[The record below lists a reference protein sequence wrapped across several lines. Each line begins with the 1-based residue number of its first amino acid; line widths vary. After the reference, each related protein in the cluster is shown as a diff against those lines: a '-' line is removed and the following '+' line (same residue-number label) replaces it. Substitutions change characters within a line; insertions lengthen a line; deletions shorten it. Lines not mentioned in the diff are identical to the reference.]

1 MRVNLIAFAAALSLL
16 ATACADSDP
25 TPGGGVNRATL
36 GSLPLEPASA
46 IGARYIV
53 VFRDATQ
60 GRAALR
66 AASAQI
72 VLELP
77 NHRAVA
83 AHIPARAVAG
93 LMRNPHIALIEPD
106 AARQPFAQTTPYGY
120 TLVGTD
126 LITEA
131 EPADGPV
138 TVCIIDSGYALGHE
152 DLPSQN
158 VIGTTNAGTGN
169 SLTDTCG
176 HGTHVAGTI
185 AAVANDMGVLGI
197 NNNGA
202 LKLKI
207 VKVFDGSSCAWAYA
221 STLIA
226 ALDTCRANVTGKLVV
241 SMSLG
246 GRFSSITER
255 NAFANANAAGVL
267 SIAAAGNAGNSTI
280 SYPAG
285 YASVVSVA
293 AVDSAKA
300 RASFSQYNADVEL
313 SAPGVGVLSTVPWKA
328 VATVTTASASASGY
342 PVEFAATSTGV
353 TGPLVD
359 GGLCDTVGPWSGQVV
374 LCQRG
379 TTTFFDKVNNVQRGG
394 GLGAVIYNNV
404 AGDLIA
410 TLGTGNSSTI
420 PAIGIT
426 QTDGQALVASALGQ
440 SATLVSYEVSPASGY
455 EAWDGTSMA
464 TPHVSGVAAR
474 IWNLIPYATNAQV
487 RQSLTD
493 TAEDL
498 GTAGRD
504 NYYGYGL
511 VQAKA
516 ALDRLRA
523 LTSICVPDAEVC
535 TDGLDNDC
543 DGAIDALDPDCQVT
557 ACLAKNVSCSFNDDC
572 CSNSCRVKGQKKV
585 CQ

>member
-1 MRVNLIAFAAALSLL
+1 MRFQPIAFAAALSTL
-16 ATACADSDP
+16 AAACVDGDP
-25 TPGGGVNRATL
+25 TTGSGVNRATL
-36 GSLPLEPASA
+36 GTLPLEPASA
-46 IGARYIV
+46 IGARHIV
-53 VFRDATQ
+53 VFRDAVQ

-72 VLELP
+72 ALELP

-83 AHIPARAVAG
+83 AHIPARALPG
-93 LMRNPHIALIEPD
+93 LMRNPNIELVEPD
-106 AARQPFAQTTPYGY
+106 AVRQPFAQTTPYGY
-120 TLVGTD
+120 NLVGTN

-131 EPADGPV
+131 EPVDGPV
-138 TVCIIDSGYALGHE
+138 TVCIIDSGYSLGHE

-158 VIGTTNAGTGN
+158 VLGTTNSGTGN

-185 AAVANDMGVLGI
+185 AAVANDKGVLGV

-207 VKVFDGSSCAWAYA
+207 VKVFDGASCAWAYA

-246 GRFSSITER
+246 GSSSSSTEST
-255 NAFANANAAGVL
+255 AFANANAAGVL
-267 SIAAAGNAGNSTI
+267 SIAAAGNAGTSAI

-285 YASVVSVA
+285 YSSVVSIA
-293 AVDSAKA
+293 AVDSNKA

-328 VATVTTASASASGY
+328 VASVTTASATASGY
-342 PVEFAATSTGV
+342 PIEFAATSTGV
-353 TGPLVD
+353 TGPLVN
-359 GGLCDTVGPWSGQVV
+359 GGLCDTVGAWSGQVV

-379 TTTFFDKVNNVQRGG
+379 TVSFLDKLNNVRLGG

-410 TLGTGNSSTI
+410 TLGTGNSSAI

-426 QTDGQALVASALGQ
+426 QTDGQALVASSLGQ
-440 SATLVSYEVSPASGY
+440 SATLANYEALPANGY

-474 IWNLIPYATNAQV
+474 IWNLVPSATNVQV
-487 RQSLTD
+487 RQSLID
-493 TAEDL
+493 TAQDL
-498 GTAGRD
+498 GAAGRD
-504 NYYGYGL
+504 TSYGYGL

-523 LTSICVPDAEVC
+523 LTTVCVPAAEVC

-543 DGAIDALDPDCQVT
+543 DGAIDALDANCQVA
-557 ACLAKNVSCSFNDDC
+557 ACLAKNASCSVNTDC
-572 CSNSCRVKGQKKV
+572 CSKSCRVKGGRKV